1 MLLGFAVFHGESRVR
16 TSRKSFKQMTIINV
30 FRCVFVFLKEHHYSG
45 IATHQTGYL
54 KVEPPAAIFIM
65 LKTIFEGYFPNM
77 MP

>member
-1 MLLGFAVFHGESRVR
+1 MLLGFAVFHGGSRVR
-16 TSRKSFKQMTIINV
+16 TSIKSFKQMTIINV

-45 IATHQTGYL
+45 IDTHQTGYL